1 MGESTSPLTSSCVI
15 PMRQLTLVSVATY
28 LLNKSLPITWDESR
42 GGMASGSLFA
52 SARLPTASLPSPKEQ
67 GRRRAAVYVAAVPLT
82 AAKGP
87 AQMLMSA
94 AYSMGVW
101 DLQHFMVVVRP
112 DASQAG
118 DRAARKQGLAAR
130 LGGGDCRGRDDNGG
144 RQNHDESR
152 GKHNND
158 SEGRRGHRVSGA
170 GGSNGVAGAGIMGK
184 DEERRRQWQAMDYGR
199 L

>member
-1 MGESTSPLTSSCVI
+1 
-15 PMRQLTLVSVATY
+15 
-28 LLNKSLPITWDESR
+28 
-42 GGMASGSLFA
+42 MASGSLFA

-112 DASQAG
+112 DASQS
-118 DRAARKQGLAAR
+118 QV
-130 LGGGDCRGRDDNGG
+130 
-144 RQNHDESR
+144 
-152 GKHNND
+152 
-158 SEGRRGHRVSGA
+158 RVT
-170 GGSNGVAGAGIMGK
+170 
-184 DEERRRQWQAMDYGR
+184 DYCMH
-199 L
+199 